1 MDKLARTVAGDCAS
15 DSIARLRGQSEIGFN
30 AFAWDNRNWGSGR
43 NVRAGWIID
52 NRETQGPRMRR
63 TGCNR
68 LWIRT
73 GPRRQIIRAGL
84 KLRDAELS
92 IFIRRAAR
100 TLLPNLAAI
109 FHRLDTKLRRQVF
122 NGFAVV
128 SGDPAID
135 DAFGDELDN
144 RR

>member
-1 MDKLARTVAGDCAS
+1 MDKLARTVAGDWAS
-15 DSIARLRGQSEIGFN
+15 DWIGRLRGQSEIGFN

-100 TLLPNLAAI
+100 AILPNLAAV
-109 FHRLDTKLRRQVF
+109 FQALDHELHGQVC

-135 DAFGDELDN
+135 DAFVDDLDN